1 MNKRFSRIVS
11 ETKPHHPVTIQA
23 NIILA
28 YHILYNHLMSIDLI
42 ERRIIEVER
51 ELCSEE
57 VELDSMIS
65 SLNEKYKKEKKILK

>member
-1 MNKRFSRIVS
+1 
-11 ETKPHHPVTIQA
+11 
-23 NIILA
+23 
-28 YHILYNHLMSIDLI
+28 MSIDLI

-65 SLNEKYKKEKKILK
+65 SLNEKYKKEKILKKKIVMNTWRDYNYISWIQLEA

>member
-1 MNKRFSRIVS
+1 
-11 ETKPHHPVTIQA
+11 
-23 NIILA
+23 
-28 YHILYNHLMSIDLI
+28 MSIDLI